1 MAIVRPTIRIAE
13 PEPVMAV
20 AAPSRP
26 PQVDATIAELKAMVG
41 DRLSTAHAVRE
52 QHGKDISYHEAPL
65 PDAVVFAESAEE
77 VQKIVQICSRHGT
90 PIIPFGTGTSLE
102 GHISAPNGGISL
114 DVSRM
119 NKVLQVNEADL
130 DVVVQPG
137 VTRKQLNEYIRATGL
152 FFPIDPGADA
162 SIGGMASTRASGTNA
177 VRYGTMREN
186 VLAMQVV
193 TPDGRLMR
201 LGRRSRKSSA
211 GYDMVKLFV
220 GSEGTL
226 GVITEITL
234 RLYGI
239 PESMVAATCAFDSLE
254 GAVNTVIQT
263 IQSGIPVA
271 RIELMD
277 TETVDTVNK
286 YSKLSLPNKNLLLL
300 EFHGTEAGTKEQA
313 EMVQA
318 LAAENGGGNFAWTS
332 QAEERSKMWQARH
345 DAAWAAKAA
354 KPGWGMWATDVC
366 VPISNLAECILET
379 QKDIVANGLYAP
391 IVGHVGDGNFHLTMM
406 VDPNDPTYLPRAEGL
421 NDRMIARA
429 QNLGGTCTGEHG
441 VGVGKIKYLYAEH
454 GEAVS
459 LMRAVKKAI
468 DPDNI
473 MNPGKIF
480 GPMN

>member
-1 MAIVRPTIRIAE
+1 MAATAQVRP
-13 PEPVMAV
+13 PH
-20 AAPSRP
+20 
-26 PQVDATIAELKAMVG
+26 VDATIAELKKLYGEHV
-41 DRLSTAHAVRE
+41 STAHAVRE
-52 QHGKDISYHEAPL
+52 QHGKDISFHEAHL

-77 VQKIVQICSRHGT
+77 VQQIVQLCARHKT
-90 PIIPFGTGTSLE
+90 PIIAFGTGTSLE

-114 DVSRM
+114 DLSRM
-119 NKVLQVNEADL
+119 NKVLTVNEADL

-162 SIGGMASTRASGTNA
+162 SLGGMTSTRASGTNA
-177 VRYGTMREN
+177 VRYGTMGETGR
-186 VLAMQVV
+186 AMQVA
-193 TPDGRLMR
+193 PAEGRLMR

-211 GYDMVKLFV
+211 GYDLVKLFV

-226 GVITEITL
+226 GIITEITL
-234 RLYGI
+234 RLYGM
-239 PESMVAATCAFDSLE
+239 PESMVSGTWAFDTLE

-263 IQSGIPVA
+263 IQSGIAVA

-286 YSKLSLPNKNLLLL
+286 YSKLSLPLKSTLML
-300 EFHGTEAGTKEQA
+300 EFHGTEASTKEQA

-318 LAAENGGGNFAWTS
+318 LAEENGGGHFAWTS
-332 QAEERSKMWQARH
+332 PAQERPKMGQARH
-345 DAAWAAKAA
+345 AAAWAAKAA

-366 VPISNLAECILET
+366 VPISRLAECILET
-379 QKDIVANGLYAP
+379 QKDIVASGLYAP

-406 VDPNDPTYLPRAEGL
+406 VDPDDPTYLQRAEGL

-429 QNLGGTCTGEHG
+429 LSLGGTCTGEHG
-441 VGVGKIKYLYAEH
+441 VGLGKIKFLYDEH
-454 GEAVS
+454 GEAMS
-459 LMRAVKKAI
+459 LMRSIKKAL

-473 MNPGKIF
+473 MNPGKIM
-480 GPMN
+480 GPIN

>member
-1 MAIVRPTIRIAE
+1 MAATAQ
-13 PEPVMAV
+13 A
-20 AAPSRP
+20 RP
-26 PQVDATIAELKAMVG
+26 PHVDTTIAELRRLYG
-41 DRLSTAHAVRE
+41 DRVTTAHAVRE
-52 QHGKDISYHEAPL
+52 QHGKDISYHEAHL

-77 VQKIVQICSRHGT
+77 VQAIVQLCAKHGT
-90 PIIPFGTGTSLE
+90 PIIAFGTGTSLE

-119 NKVLQVNEADL
+119 NRIVQVNEADL

-137 VTRKQLNEYIRATGL
+137 VTRKQLNEHLRATGL

-162 SIGGMASTRASGTNA
+162 SIGGMTSTRASGTNA

-186 VLAMQVV
+186 VLSLQVV
-193 TPDGRLMR
+193 TADGRLMR
-201 LGRRSRKSSA
+201 LGRRARKSSA
-211 GYDMVKLFV
+211 GYDLVKLFV

-226 GVITEITL
+226 GIITEITL

-239 PESMVAATCAFDSLE
+239 PESIVAATCAFDTLE
-254 GAVNTVIQT
+254 GAVSTVIQT

-277 TETVDTVNK
+277 TYTVDTVNK
-286 YSKLSLPNKNLLLL
+286 YSKLTLPAKNLLLL
-300 EFHGTEAGTKEQA
+300 EFHGTEASTREQA

-318 LAAENGGGNFAWTS
+318 IADEHGGGDFAWTS

-345 DAAWAAKAA
+345 DAAWAAKAS

-366 VPISNLAECILET
+366 VPISRLAECILET
-379 QKDIVANGLYAP
+379 QKDIVANDLYAP

-406 VDPNDPTYLPRAEGL
+406 IDPDDPTYLPRAEAL
-421 NDRMIARA
+421 NDRMVARA
-429 QNLGGTCTGEHG
+429 LALGGTCTGEHG
-441 VGVGKIKYLYAEH
+441 VGMGKIKFLYEEH
-454 GEAVS
+454 GEAMS
-459 LMRAVKKAI
+459 LMRSIKKAL

-473 MNPGKIF
+473 MNPGKII
-480 GPMN
+480 GPIN

>member
-1 MAIVRPTIRIAE
+1 MGPRVN
-13 PEPVMAV
+13 
-20 AAPSRP
+20 
-26 PQVDATIAELKAMVG
+26 ATVFV
-41 DRLSTAHAVRE
+41 DRLTGVMGERATVARGVLE
-52 QHGKDISYHEAPL
+52 QHGRSEAYHGLL
-65 PDAVVFAESAEE
+65 PPDVVVFPETTRE
-77 VQKIVQICSRHGT
+77 VVETVKLCADVGMPIV
-90 PIIPFGTGTSLE
+90 PFGAGTSLE
-102 GHISAPNGGISL
+102 GNTAAVEGGVAI
-114 DVSRM
+114 DFSRM
-119 NKVLQVNEADL
+119 NKVLAVHADDM

-137 VTRKQLNEYIRATGL
+137 ITRKQLNAELRGTGL

-162 SIGGMASTRASGTNA
+162 SLGGMASTRASGTNA

-186 VLAMQVV
+186 VLALQVV
-193 TPDGRLMR
+193 TADGRLMR

-211 GYDMVKLFV
+211 GYDLVKLFV

-226 GVITEITL
+226 GIITEITL
-234 RLYGI
+234 RLYGM
-239 PESMVAATCAFDSLE
+239 PESMVSATCAFDSLE

-271 RIELMD
+271 RIELLD

-286 YSKLSLPNKNLLLL
+286 YSKLTLPLKSTLML

-318 LAAENGGGNFAWTS
+318 LAEENGGGDFAWTG

-354 KPGWGMWATDVC
+354 RPGWGMWATDVC
-366 VPISNLAECILET
+366 VPISRLAECILET

-406 VDPNDPTYLPRAEGL
+406 VNPDDPTYLPRAEAL
-421 NDRMIARA
+421 NDRMVARA
-429 QNLGGTCTGEHG
+429 LALGGTCTGEHG
-441 VGVGKIKYLYAEH
+441 VGMGKIKFLYEEH
-454 GEAVS
+454 GEAMS
-459 LMRAVKKAI
+459 LMRAIKKAL

-473 MNPGKIF
+473 MNPGKIL
-480 GPMN
+480 GPIN